1 MTVLEVWSEVFR
13 MIQGAQWMLGYAQTS
28 GNPLHP
34 GLLYREV
41 PFNENW
47 KVAT

>member
-1 MTVLEVWSEVFR
+1 MTVLEVWCEVFR
-13 MIQGAQWMLGYAQTS
+13 MIQGAQWMLGYAKTS
-28 GNPLHP
+28 GDPLHP

-47 KVAT
+47 KVAA